1 MAGIVNKDSSLSRLQ
16 FHLFLIL
23 FTICISPIIH
33 FAYPPPPPPLRQKM
47 HNLCFSWSVMGDCK
61 CRITES
67 NTFLTVY
74 VSIADCFTRLP
85 AFFPLCNRK
94 SCQVLLSMGAEVDSR
109 DNKFR
114 TPLMWAS
121 QGNHT
126 KCADVL
132 LDSKASADLQ
142 DVGGDTALHVACGQG
157 HPAIVTLLLDH
168 GASSTLR
175 NKHGLTCLEVAAK
188 AGSCDAAMAIAKH
201 KRLAE

>member
-1 MAGIVNKDSSLSRLQ
+1 MGWGGQERAR
-16 FHLFLIL
+16 
-23 FTICISPIIH
+23 C
-33 FAYPPPPPPLRQKM
+33 A
-47 HNLCFSWSVMGDCK
+47 MGDCK
-61 CRITES
+61 WQIRES
-67 NTFLTVY
+67 KTVLPSDLRFAF
-74 VSIADCFTRLP
+74 VS
-85 AFFPLCNRK
+85 LCNRK
-94 SCQVLLSMGAEVDSR
+94 SCLVLLSMGAEVDSR

-175 NKHGLTCLEVAAK
+175 NKQGLACLEVAAK

-201 KRLAE
+201 ERLAE